1 MDEEGNNIPP
11 ERDPLR
17 PLKDL
22 LKQAQDINPN
32 SPKALALPDLRDLH
46 QKLAVTK
53 NSLTSEQKSAYEQR
67 YTNISGRIDNKE
79 LLDEGEK
86 DKIENVFEDI
96 ESAIGIVDQQ
106 KRARDISES
115 SKDSDLPPQ
124 E

>member
-46 QKLAVTK
+46 QTLAVTK